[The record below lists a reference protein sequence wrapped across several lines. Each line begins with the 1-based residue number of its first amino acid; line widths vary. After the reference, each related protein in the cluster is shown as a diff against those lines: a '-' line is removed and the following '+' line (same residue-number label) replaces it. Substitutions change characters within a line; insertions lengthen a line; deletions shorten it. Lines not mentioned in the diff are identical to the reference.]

1 MRQGSESMV
10 KNENELINSI
20 DTEEEERKKS
30 TTLFKC
36 WMNKL
41 IYFCNNSHL
50 FVMKRTMTSTI
61 TRRATSSTSATRSWR
76 SQAAPL
82 EQVKQARRTESHC
95 REVNKSTKQL
105 YSLFSLSLFL
115 SHSTGVDSIR
125 LRNKKSIFG
134 SLLLFLS
141 PSLSPSTS

>member
-1 MRQGSESMV
+1 MI
-10 KNENELINSI
+10 KNFICYVRYEARLWINGKKWKRINFLDKSR
-20 DTEEEERKKS
+20 EKERKKS

-105 YSLFSLSLFL
+105 YTVFSLSLFL
-115 SHSTGVDSIR
+115 SHSTGVD
-125 LRNKKSIFG
+125 
-134 SLLLFLS
+134 
-141 PSLSPSTS
+141 